1 MYLCMCKGIP
11 VSEVVETARKN
22 TMPLEALVE
31 SLGLGEDDSCG
42 RCAIYKQEIT
52 KIIAIE
58 LKKPQANHS
67 SNGHHRTTAASSAK
81 APVTGETNRWTW
93 FGRRNHAA

>member
-22 TMPLEALVE
+22 TMPLEALVD

-42 RCAIYKQEIT
+42 RCATYKHEIT
-52 KIIAIE
+52 RIIAVE
-58 LKKPQANHS
+58 LKKPHATS
-67 SNGHHRTTAASSAK
+67 SNGNTKTI
-81 APVTGETNRWTW
+81 PVTTSAEPRPMAQKRKWPWLSRYSDAT
-93 FGRRNHAA
+93 

>member
-22 TMPLEALVE
+22 PMPLDTLVD

-42 RCAIYKQEIT
+42 RCAIYKHEIT
-52 KIIAIE
+52 RIIAME
-58 LKKPQANHS
+58 LKKPN
-67 SNGHHRTTAASSAK
+67 T
-81 APVTGETNRWTW
+81 
-93 FGRRNHAA
+93 HAAGEHASMRGGGLSAQAEPASKTLKWPWMRRHSDAA

>member
-1 MYLCMCKGIP
+1 MCKGIP

-22 TMPLEALVE
+22 LMPLEALVN

-52 KIIAIE
+52 RIIAVE
-58 LKKPQANHS
+58 LKKPH
-67 SNGHHRTTAASSAK
+67 TAPFYGGGEAI
-81 APVTGETNRWTW
+81 PVTTSDQAKP
-93 FGRRNHAA
+93 AAQKRQWPWLSRYSDST